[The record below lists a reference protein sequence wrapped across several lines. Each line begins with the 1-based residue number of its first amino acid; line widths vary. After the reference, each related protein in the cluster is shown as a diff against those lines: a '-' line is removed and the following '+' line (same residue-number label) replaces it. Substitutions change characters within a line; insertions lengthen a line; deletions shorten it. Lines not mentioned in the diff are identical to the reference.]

1 MNVFTVVFT
10 ALVGVVTVSMVAFIF
25 IEGKRAMKEK
35 EEREKHSV
43 Q

>member
-10 ALVGVVTVSMVAFIF
+10 TLVGIVTMSMVAFIF

-35 EEREKHSV
+35 EEQEKHSV
-43 Q
+43 K